1 MAIKLELTKE
11 RTQRELSEEEWAF
24 PIWRWAAFSLFDTLI
39 LVSPLTREL
48 IYPGGSDSR
57 FYLGKS
63 LGNLMLD
70 DTQRFILIIIILT
83 LLLPAFAL
91 IIESLLFSKGHPLL
105 SMICSCLILLVQ
117 RSYLSIVS
125 VLSQI
130 FGALQFI
137 VICFTFSST

>member
-1 MAIKLELTKE
+1 MTIKLELTEE

-39 LVSPLTREL
+39 LVSPLTREF

-70 DTQRFILIIIILT
+70 DTQRFIFIIIILT

-91 IIESLLFSKGHPLL
+91 IIESLLFSKGYPLL
-105 SMICSCLILLVQ
+105 SIICSFTIYCYMLYLLFNIGNSLRKINRIINLRQ
-117 RSYLSIVS
+117 NNTK
-125 VLSQI
+125 
-130 FGALQFI
+130 A
-137 VICFTFSST
+137 